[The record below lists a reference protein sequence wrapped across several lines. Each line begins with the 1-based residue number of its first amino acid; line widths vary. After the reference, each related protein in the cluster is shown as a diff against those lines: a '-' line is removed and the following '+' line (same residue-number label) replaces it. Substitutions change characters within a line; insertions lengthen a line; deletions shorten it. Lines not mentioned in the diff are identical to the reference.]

1 MKAGKE
7 NSSEKKLQQ
16 KRHPVRQKLLSVL
29 LCVCL
34 LAVSLPA
41 EFYGGKVQAEGVKK
55 KILSFSDLPAEV
67 KHQTVEVG
75 TSERKLNL
83 PGTLTAVCVSME
95 NESTIDI
102 EDMGNI
108 ENLSQPEISSQIR
121 GADGEEEVLREE
133 YQKSFGGNGE
143 APQENR
149 LEEMQEHPADGS
161 RIDAEEQLESPADS
175 GAGREEFPEIVPEDG
190 GIGRSFEETVVIEN
204 ITWMSVPSYD
214 SETEGGYDFL
224 PVLPEEYALAD
235 GVELPE
241 IQVEVRNEEVAEEGK
256 ERRRLESAE
265 NGKKE
270 ADGGAQEIEYFASSA
285 RESQVISAD
294 TTWDEEKTLSSGEL
308 VINEG
313 VVLTINDWVDI
324 RGNVT
329 IRGGG
334 TIAKGSANAR
344 INVGTDSSL
353 TVLGVTMDGKSI
365 GASFEMLQVRGELTL
380 DGGCRI
386 ENCAASSKGLGGAV
400 HVGGTATFND
410 CVIENCNDGA
420 VELWGKARA
429 KATATFNNGC
439 VIENCSGV
447 AGGAVNL
454 WQEAQATFNGCVI
467 KNCSAMRGGAVAVEL
482 SSGTATFNSCVI
494 ENCSAE
500 DGGGAVN
507 LVHGTQ
513 TTFNDCVIENCSA
526 GGCGGAVNY
535 DGSSWPIRS
544 TAMFNDCVIENC
556 SAEDGGA
563 VDFMSETQATFN
575 DCVIENCSANCR
587 GGAIICVGST
597 LTIKGGTYRN
607 NKTTSLQTGDGV
619 YGGGFL
625 CSYGDSVRIYGG
637 NFIGNTT
644 VGKGGSIYQA
654 EYSTRD
660 KPSEIC
666 IYGGTFQ
673 GNSSSLEEYEG
684 SGGVYLSSWPEL
696 RFEISDNVEFCGDG
710 TDSGVDGIYLDSS
723 NAIPRKI
730 EVSNTLSYPTT
741 LYVNAAEGYVLAE
754 GTGGYQLNRKDLK
767 KIKFVDVGNS
777 GETWYAVLDTD
788 NNQIKLSRT
797 DQYFIT
803 YRSNGAEG
811 EVTDDTEYQL
821 GDKATV
827 KSAEG
832 LNRKGFAFVEW
843 NTAPDR
849 SGTAYQPKDEL
860 EIQGDVELY
869 AIFQEKKKRL
879 NANFYSGSSCE
890 KKVEYTEVNE
900 DADSGTVTAPTLQE
914 MEGWEPVGW
923 EEENPSGYDGKIKP
937 QEEIILLKAETDYY
951 GVYQKQVTLSY
962 EGQGAEGIPE
972 SQEKTCYA
980 NVHDKITY
988 QEGKFTVG
996 AAPSKDGFN
1005 FVGWNTQ
1012 EDGQG
1017 TFYQP
1022 GSELKI
1028 IEDTV
1033 LFAVFQEEG
1042 KKTFLADFYSG
1053 EPIQKVSKSITVGQ
1067 EEKQGAVIA
1076 PSLQGFPGWNPAG
1089 WGKSKTGF
1097 EISFSEQAECTLT
1110 EALTE
1115 YYGIYQKDVTLSYD
1129 ANGGDAAPKA
1139 ETKLCHANVHG
1150 EISYDMPEF
1159 TIGAAAS
1166 REGYAFQGWNAKAD
1180 GSGDM
1185 LQPGASHSLDV
1196 DTILYAVWKE
1206 IPGEPED
1213 PEKPEN
1219 PEEPGDP
1226 EKPENPAEPETPKTA
1241 SYQVE
1246 YYCQN
1251 LTRDAYTRMD
1261 GDTKLLTGE
1270 IGTEAKAPQT
1280 DYTGFTLNPSHPL
1293 AKPQGTI
1300 EQDGS
1305 LALKLY
1311 YDRIVYEVD
1320 FDLNGG
1326 YGAVPDT
1333 QKIRYGGLLEK
1344 APDPARKGYNFK
1356 GWQIG
1361 SSGMDEGLWDFERPV
1376 EYNTGTLHTTLYA
1389 KWADELAPEMGEAS
1403 FRAGSRKFLDW
1414 LIQKETM
1421 TLEIPVTE
1429 EGSGLAKAEYLLVA
1443 EDGTEKEGRAQ
1454 IAKAHPL
1461 ADNMA
1466 PYGTG
1471 AFVIRGAQAQAEEG
1485 SYKARIVIEEEF
1497 KGKAYLTCTD
1507 HAGNVSPQKILTAA
1521 GGGIIVEDN
1530 APEIHFSNTK
1540 ETTGGKP
1547 LKVKV
1552 RVTDDIKNHVTGGIS
1567 AVRYQVDKEKEKAL
1581 PEEDFAEG
1589 FVETYEFTVKI
1600 SGEGTHTLRVEA
1612 QDHAGNES
1620 AAQVAVTINGEKDTP
1635 LEIPE
1640 DSNPEHPQGPAGPAG
1655 GEPRTGDS
1663 AHVQIYATIA
1673 MIAGFGYLLLYFQGE
1688 SGITEKEK
1696 EEIVY
1701 RLVAWAK
1708 QGGSIR
1714 RRIGIA
1720 IIFLFLAYY
1729 HSIGKSVD
1737 VEWKSVRSMK
1747 Q

>member
-1 MKAGKE
+1 MKTGRE
-7 NSSEKKLQQ
+7 DSSEKERQQ
-16 KRHPVRQKLLSVL
+16 KRHPIRQKLLSAL

-41 EFYGGKVQAEGVKK
+41 ECYGGEVQAEEPSQ
-55 KILSFSDLPAEV
+55 KILSFARLAEEV
-67 KHQTVEVG
+67 KHQTVEVEA
-75 TSERKLNL
+75 SQRKLNL
-83 PGTLTAVCVSME
+83 PDSLTAVCVSMGNE
-95 NESTIDI
+95 NSI
-102 EDMGNI
+102 EIENI
-108 ENLSQPEISSQIR
+108 ENLSQPEISVQVKGMDGKEDVLLEEHQEPS
-121 GADGEEEVLREE
+121 GENGEETPEGNFLEGAQE
-133 YQKSFGGNGE
+133 Y
-143 APQENR
+143 
-149 LEEMQEHPADGS
+149 PADGS
-161 RIDAEEQLESPADS
+161 RIGEEGELEPPADS
-175 GAGREEFPEIVPEDG
+175 RVDREKALEIVPEDG
-190 GIGRSFEETVVIEN
+190 NGERSFEETVVIEN
-204 ITWMSVPSYD
+204 VTWTSAPAYD
-214 SETEGGYDFL
+214 SETEGVYVFL
-224 PVLPEEYALAD
+224 PVLPGGYALAD

-241 IQVEVRNEEVAEEGK
+241 IQVEVKAEEVAEEGK
-256 ERRRLESAE
+256 ERRKLDLEE

-270 ADGGAQEIEYFASSA
+270 DGGDVEEIALFAPSA
-285 RESQVISAD
+285 RDNQVVSAD
-294 TTWDEEKTLSSGEL
+294 TTWNENKTLSDEEL

-313 VVLTINDWVDI
+313 VTLTINNVLTIS
-324 RGNVT
+324 GNVT

-334 TIAKGSANAR
+334 TIVRGSSDACIR
-344 INVGTDSSL
+344 VGRKSSL
-353 TVLGVTMDGKSI
+353 TILNIIVDGKSV
-365 GASFEMLQVRGELTL
+365 ASSISMIKVAMGMLTL

-386 ENCAASSKGLGGAV
+386 QNCRIYSDGGAV
-400 HVGGTATFND
+400 YLDN
-410 CVIENCNDGA
+410 
-420 VELWGKARA
+420 R
-429 KATATFNNGC
+429 ATA
-439 VIENCSGV
+439 V
-447 AGGAVNL
+447 
-454 WQEAQATFNGCVI
+454 
-467 KNCSAMRGGAVAVEL
+467 
-482 SSGTATFNSCVI
+482 
-494 ENCSAE
+494 
-500 DGGGAVN
+500 
-507 LVHGTQ
+507 
-513 TTFNDCVIENCSA
+513 FNDCVIENCSA
-526 GGCGGAVNY
+526 GNNGGAVQCI
-535 DGSSWPIRS
+535 D
-544 TAMFNDCVIENC
+544 
-556 SAEDGGA
+556 
-563 VDFMSETQATFN
+563 
-575 DCVIENCSANCR
+575 
-587 GGAIICVGST
+587 ST

-607 NKTTSLQTGDGV
+607 NRTTTSRVEDMAC
-619 YGGGFL
+619 GGGFL
-625 CSYGDSVRIYGG
+625 QHGINSTVYIYGG
-637 NFIGNTT
+637 NFIENAT
-644 VGKGGSIYQA
+644 VGRGGAIYHA
-654 EYSTRD
+654 G
-660 KPSEIC
+660 SEGTTTYL
-666 IYGGTFQ
+666 YGGTFQ
-673 GNSSSLEEYEG
+673 RNICSWETYAG
-684 SGGVYLSSWPEL
+684 SGAVWVSSVGIGNTY
-696 RFEISDNVEFCGDG
+696 FEMSGNVKFCGDG
-710 TDSGVDGIYLDSS
+710 TDSGMDGVYLDSQK
-723 NAIPRKI
+723 ATPRKI
-730 EVSNTLSYPTT
+730 RISNTLSYPVT
-741 LYVNAAEGYVLAE
+741 LYVKAIEGYVIAE
-754 GTGGYQLNRKDLK
+754 GVNEYRLLHKRDMKN
-767 KIKFVDVGNS
+767 IKFADVGGS
-777 GETWYAVLDTD
+777 GKTWFAVLDTD
-788 NNQIKLSRT
+788 NNQVKISET
-797 DQYFIT
+797 DPEYQYFVYYI
-803 YRSNGAEG
+803 SNGAEG
-811 EVTDDTEYQL
+811 TVADDMEYQI
-821 GDKATV
+821 GDTATV
-827 KSAEG
+827 KPADELSLTDA
-832 LNRKGFAFVEW
+832 NFVEW
-843 NTAPDR
+843 NTEPDGT
-849 SGTAYQPKDEL
+849 GTAYQAGDEL
-860 EIQGDVELY
+860 EIQGDVRLY
-869 AIFQEKKKRL
+869 AIFQEKNKKRL
-879 NANFYSGSSCE
+879 NGNFYSGDSCK
-890 KKVEYTEVNE
+890 KKVEYAVVSE
-900 DADSGTVTAPTLQE
+900 DVDSGRVSAPLLLE
-914 MEGWEPVGW
+914 MEGWESVGW
-923 EEENPSGYDGKIKP
+923 EKENPSGYDGKIKP
-937 QEEIILLKAETDYY
+937 QEEIILTKAETDYY

-962 EGQGAEGIPE
+962 EGQGAEEIPE

-1012 EDGQG
+1012 ENGQG

-1028 IEDTV
+1028 LEDTV

-1067 EEKQGAVIA
+1067 EEKQGSVIA
-1076 PSLQGFPGWNPAG
+1076 PSLQDFPGWNSAG
-1089 WGKSKTGF
+1089 WSKSKTGF
-1097 EISFSEQAECTLT
+1097 EISLLEQAECTLT
-1110 EALTE
+1110 EPLTE

-1129 ANGGDAAPKA
+1129 ANGGGAAPKA
-1139 ETKLCHANVHG
+1139 ETKPCRANVHG
-1150 EISYDMPEF
+1150 EVSYDMPEF
-1159 TIGAAAS
+1159 TIGTGAS

-1180 GSGDM
+1180 GSGEM
-1185 LQPGASHSLDV
+1185 LQPGTSHSLDA

-1206 IPGEPED
+1206 IPEEPEEPEIPEEPEEPED
-1213 PEKPEN
+1213 PEKPEI
-1219 PEEPGDP
+1219 
-1226 EKPENPAEPETPKTA
+1226 PAEPETPKTA

-1251 LTRDAYTRMD
+1251 LTGDAYTRMD

-1280 DYTGFTLNPSHPL
+1280 DYAGFTLNPSRPL

-1300 EQDGS
+1300 DQDGS

-1311 YDRIVYEVD
+1311 YDRIIYEVD

-1443 EDGTEKEGRAQ
+1443 EDGTEKEGTAQ

-1461 ADNMA
+1461 ADAMV

-1507 HAGNVSPQKILTAA
+1507 HAGNVSPKKILTAA

-1530 APEIHFSNTK
+1530 APEIHFSNTE

-1552 RVTDDIKNHVTGGIS
+1552 RVKDDIKNHVTGGIS
-1567 AVRYQVDKEKEKAL
+1567 AVRYQVDKEKKKTL
-1581 PEEDFAEG
+1581 PEEDFTED

-1620 AAQVAVTINGEKDTP
+1620 AAQIAVTINGKKDVP

-1640 DSNPEHPQGPAGPAG
+1640 DSNPEHPQEPTGPAG

-1737 VEWKSVRSMK
+1737 VEWKSVRGMR